1 MANIPGILP
10 HPLLAGFARQASV
23 LAFAAD
29 MDKERMGAV
38 SLQGLC
44 GAAEALLLAVTVQKG
59 VQLIVLDN
67 REQAL
72 YFAHDLESLGCG
84 EAVFFY
90 PSSVQKKLSKYQDA
104 SAQVQRTAALSA
116 LAGAAPEER
125 LFIVSYPRAVMQEV
139 VRPQHLQKQ
148 SLSLRVGDK
157 ISHEFLKEHLL
168 DEGFERVEFV
178 AEPGQFALRG
188 GIIDLFSYAE
198 NRPFRLSFFGNEVE
212 DIRLFDCNSQRS
224 IEKREQIVLLPNLQE
239 VKEGEEGVSLLGFL
253 PAGARLWLD
262 GPALGQA
269 LAESGQESLLKEY
282 PRYYFSTVGV
292 EEPIEQTFGFHT
304 QPQPLFNK
312 DFHLLA
318 QTLQAKKAEGYT
330 QYILSESSSQI
341 TRLQEILAAE
351 GQLQN
356 LFEPLQF
363 SLHEGFVDS
372 AAKICVYTD
381 HQIFDRFHRVKAQR
395 AVERSERITIQE
407 LSGFQI
413 GDYIVHIDHGVGV
426 FGGLVRTQING
437 KLQEVVKLIYKNN
450 DVLFVNIHGL
460 HRISKYKSGDA
471 QPPKI
476 YQLGTGAWQKL
487 KQQTKSK
494 VKDIARDLI
503 VLYAKRRTAKGFA
516 FAPDGYLQHALEASF
531 IYEDTPD
538 QLKATQAV
546 KQDMEQS
553 CPMDR
558 LVCGDVG
565 FGKTEVAIRAAFKA
579 ATDGKQVAILVP
591 TTILALQHY
600 NTFKERLKEF
610 PVKVAYICRLRSTQE
625 IKASLAELEA
635 GKLDMIIGTHRLLN
649 KDVKFKDLGLLVV
662 DEEQKFGVGAKERLR
677 QMALSVDT
685 LTLTATPIPRTLQ
698 FSLMGARDLSIINTP
713 PPNRI
718 PVHTEIQL
726 FDEEI
731 VRQAIMYEA
740 ERGGQIF
747 FVHNRVEDID
757 SVAEMLRRICPML
770 RICVGHG
777 QMEPKALERVVLD
790 YISGDYDILVSTTI
804 VENGI
809 DIPNANTMII
819 NQAQNFGLSDL
830 HQLRGR
836 VGRSNRRAFCYLLI
850 PPGPLNEDAR
860 RRLRAIEAFSELGSG
875 FNIAMQDLDI
885 RGAGNLLGGEQSG
898 FMAEMGFETYQRVL
912 NEAFMEIKEE
922 QGLSSEHSMIPKPV
936 PASLALLPEPAFFL
950 ADCTVDTDMELQIPD
965 EYVSLTAEKI
975 RLYKELDGLTEEA
988 QLQAFLEGLRD
999 RFGPLPPMVLQL
1011 AFVVRLRR
1019 MAMALGFERIVLKN
1033 GMMIVYFIQN
1043 PVSTYY
1049 SSPLFARIL
1058 QYIQGQRGYS
1068 VKEHN
1073 SKLSVT
1079 VGRVDSVEK
1088 AFELIKT
1095 IKENTKDA

>member
-1 MANIPGILP
+1 MGSPIASN
-10 HPLLAGFARQASV
+10 PLVEAFARQALV
-23 LAFAAD
+23 GAFAAD
-29 MDKERMGAV
+29 LERVGAEHATIR
-38 SLQGLC
+38 LQGLS
-44 GAAEALLLAVTVQKG
+44 GSARALLLVAAVRKG
-59 VQLIVLDN
+59 AHLLVLEN

-72 YFAHDLESLGCG
+72 YFAHDLEALGCK
-84 EAVFFY
+84 EEVFFY
-90 PSSVQKKLSKYQDA
+90 PDSSQKKLNKYNDV

-116 LAGAAPEER
+116 LAGIQPQER
-125 LFIVSYPRAVMQEV
+125 LFIVSYPQAVMQAV
-139 VRPQHLQKQ
+139 APPQQLKKQ
-148 SLSLRVGDK
+148 SISLSIGDK

-168 DEGFERVEFV
+168 EEGFERVEFV
-178 AEPGQFALRG
+178 AEPGQFAVRG

-198 NRPFRLSFFGNEVE
+198 NRPYRLSFFGDEVE

-224 IEKREQIVLLPNLQE
+224 IEKREQIILVPNLQE
-239 VKEGEEGVSLLGFL
+239 LKEGEDGVSLLAFISD
-253 PAGARLWLD
+253 AAMLWLD
-262 GPALGQA
+262 GPQMGQL
-269 LAESGQESLLKEY
+269 LAESGQQSLLE
-282 PRYYFSTVGV
+282 RFSRCYFSGVGV
-292 EEPIEQTFGFHT
+292 EEAISHTFSFHT

-318 QTLQAKKAEGYT
+318 QTLQVKKAEGYA
-330 QYILSESSSQI
+330 QFILSDSPSQI
-341 TRLQEILAAE
+341 ARLQEILASI
-351 GQLQN
+351 GQEQT
-356 LFEPLQF
+356 LFEPLGF
-363 SLHEGFVDS
+363 SLHEGFTDS
-372 AAKICVYTD
+372 AAKVCVYTD
-381 HQIFDRFHRVKAQR
+381 HQIFDRFHRVKANR

-413 GDYIVHIDHGVGV
+413 GDYIVHIDHGVGI

-471 QPPKI
+471 QAPKI

-503 VLYAKRRTAKGFA
+503 LLYAKRRSAQGFA

-546 KQDMEQS
+546 KQDMEQG

-610 PVKVAYICRLRSTQE
+610 PVKVAYICRLRNNQE
-625 IKASLAELEA
+625 IKETLTELEA
-635 GKLDMIIGTHRLLN
+635 GKVDMIIGTHRLLN
-649 KDVKFKDLGLLVV
+649 KDVKFKSLGLLVV
-662 DEEQKFGVGAKERLR
+662 DEEQKFGVTAKERLR

-726 FDEEI
+726 FDEDLI
-731 VRQAIMYEA
+731 RQAIMYER

-747 FVHNRVEDID
+747 FVHNRVDDIK
-757 SVAEMLRRICPML
+757 SVEELIRRICPGV
-770 RICVGHG
+770 RTCVGHG

-790 YISGDYDILVSTTI
+790 FIEGDYDVLVSTTI

-836 VGRSNRRAFCYLLI
+836 VGRSNRRAFCYLLV
-850 PPGPLNEDAR
+850 PPGPLNDDAR

-912 NEAFMEIKEE
+912 NEAFLEIKEE
-922 QGLSSEHSMIPKPV
+922 QGLSANHSMLPKPV
-936 PASLALLPEPAFFL
+936 MISPSLCSESEFFL
-950 ADCTVDTDMELQIPD
+950 SDCTVDTDMELLIPD
-965 EYVSLTAEKI
+965 DYVSLTAEKI
-975 RLYKELDGLTEEA
+975 RLYKELDSITEE
-988 QLQAFLEGLRD
+988 QSLQAFLDGLKD
-999 RFGPLPPMVLQL
+999 RFGSPPPMILQL

-1019 MAMALGFERIVLKN
+1019 LAMALGFERIVLKN

-1043 PVSTYY
+1043 PVSAYY
-1049 SSPLFARIL
+1049 SSPLFAKIL
-1058 QYIQGQRGYS
+1058 QYIQRQQGCN

-1073 SKLSVT
+1073 NKLSVT
-1079 VGRVDSVEK
+1079 LQGIDSVEK
-1088 AFELIKT
+1088 AYEVIKR
-1095 IKENTKDA
+1095 IKENA